1 MLCCCS
7 YSNAQQTVTAYN
19 PEETLYTG
27 DIIPNDS
34 SEAIGCY
41 TTNQGWAG
49 YSSPGGCPT
58 INYQDHIV
66 FSYVQ
71 NTIKYSVDIAQA
83 LNVALDEVGVNVN
96 GYTYHWHYK
105 NYNANNTTHNQMRNG
120 PDPLNVTLVIRDKDN
135 NVVHKKEF
143 DYSQWFS
150 HWHVEDG
157 SVDFQDPFDANDLST
172 VELEATGQDNGFWA
186 GYYGPELDHFVVR
199 LKYSFKPLEETGP
212 SLEEMAIF
220 DSMCLN
226 DPSYSMDC
234 PGYMDDQLQKIQE
247 ITETKTEEDFTG
259 ASPIESF
266 TSNES
271 MGITEDFTGIEDPVK
286 EIVEAKPEVVVEETI
301 EEAIAEATPEVV
313 VEETIAEATPEVVAS
328 DPVEKQSSGGA
339 SLNQNQLNA
348 LATANAATG
357 SAENVAANAA
367 GTSSTGVAGSMNSFS
382 SDGVSGQGTSMDGSV
397 SGDGSGQ
404 GTSMDGSVSGD
415 GSGQGTSMDGSVS
428 GDGSGYSSDG
438 TSSQSALSIGLTG
451 NEQGESGSSEID
463 SFTQENFSGVEFELA
478 SLETNEII
486 DRVINEVFQQVMN
499 EVSESSEES
508 ITEENIEEQQKLED
522 ELVAK
527 AIEGDTSEE
536 AQAALLGY
544 NPNFRAYQQPQM
556 TDGELYAPKDI
567 YTETQNYDNPNARFF
582 NGASDVK
589 HREMVRQQYD

>member
-1 MLCCCS
+1 MVLALLCCCS

-27 DIIPNDS
+27 DIIPNNS

-83 LNVALDEVGVNVN
+83 LNVALDKVGVNVK

-105 NYNANNTTHNQMRNG
+105 NYNANDTTHNQMRNG

-150 HWHVEDG
+150 HWHVENG
-157 SVDFQDPFDANDLST
+157 SVDFQEPFDANDLST
-172 VELEATGQDNGFWA
+172 FELEATGQDNGFWA

-247 ITETKTEEDFTG
+247 ITETKTEEDFPG

-301 EEAIAEATPEVV
+301 EEAIAEATPEV
-313 VEETIAEATPEVVAS
+313 IAS
-328 DPVEKQSSGGA
+328 DPVEKQSSGGV

-348 LATANAATG
+348 LATANAATA
-357 SAENVAANAA
+357 SAESVAASAA
-367 GTSSTGVAGSMNSFS
+367 GTSSTGVTGSMNSFS

-397 SGDGSGQ
+397 SGDGSG
-404 GTSMDGSVSGD
+404 
-415 GSGQGTSMDGSVS
+415 
-428 GDGSGYSSDG
+428 YSSDG
-438 TSSQSALSIGLTG
+438 TSQQSALSIGLTG

-463 SFTQENFSGVEFELA
+463 SFTRENFSGVEFELA

-508 ITEENIEEQQKLED
+508 LTEENIEEQQKLED